1 MAKNRNFGS
10 ASVKLLCSLSFVFLA
25 GCASPSLTEP
35 YRALLAKKEHC
46 FELAKSGSD
55 VFPQSEWLSNLPKN
69 EQRVALSY
77 LAQYAYNQCIDE
89 QVRAL
94 KQSVSQQSQDIQTFF
109 NDYVGLHEFN
119 GEIPHGI
126 EPKELLL
133 IQEQIQVPFVANDVY
148 ESL

>member
-1 MAKNRNFGS
+1 MVKNRNFGS
-10 ASVKLLCSLSFVFLA
+10 ASVKRLCSLSLVLLA

-35 YRALLAKKEHC
+35 YSALLVQKEHC

-55 VFPQSEWLSNLPKN
+55 FFPQSEWLANLPKE
-69 EQRVALSY
+69 EQKVALSY

-89 QVRAL
+89 QVRAV

-109 NDYVGLHEFN
+109 NEYVGLHEFN
-119 GEIPHGI
+119 GELPPGVDRQA
-126 EPKELLL
+126 LLT
-133 IQEQIQVPFVANDVY
+133 IQDQIQAPFVANDVY

>member
-25 GCASPSLTEP
+25 GCATPSLTEP
-35 YRALLAKKEHC
+35 YRALLAQKEHC

-55 VFPQSEWLSNLPKN
+55 VFPQSEWLANLPK
-69 EQRVALSY
+69 EEKKVALSY
-77 LAQYAYNQCIDE
+77 LAQYAYNQCIE
-89 QVRAL
+89 KQVRAL

-109 NDYVGLHEFN
+109 NEYVGLHEFN
-119 GEIPHGI
+119 GELPPGVDRQA
-126 EPKELLL
+126 LLT
-133 IQEQIQVPFVANDVY
+133 IQEQIQAPFVANDVY